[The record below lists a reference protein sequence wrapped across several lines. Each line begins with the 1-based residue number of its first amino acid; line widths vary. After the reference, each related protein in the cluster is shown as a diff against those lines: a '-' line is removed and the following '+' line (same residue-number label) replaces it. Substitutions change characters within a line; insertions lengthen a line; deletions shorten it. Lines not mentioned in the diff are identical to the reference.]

1 VPIHIHVHIHNP
13 QGDLI
18 MASIAELQAKVD
30 ALVQAEADRE
40 ARDVA
45 QDAATTAQIAMLQQS
60 IADLNAIIASGGLSP
75 ENQALLDSMATKLD
89 AVVASLNAADPTP
102 PVV

>member
-1 VPIHIHVHIHNP
+1 
-13 QGDLI
+13 
-18 MASIAELQAKVD
+18 MATIQELKDKVD
-30 ALVQAEADRE
+30 TLEAAEAARE